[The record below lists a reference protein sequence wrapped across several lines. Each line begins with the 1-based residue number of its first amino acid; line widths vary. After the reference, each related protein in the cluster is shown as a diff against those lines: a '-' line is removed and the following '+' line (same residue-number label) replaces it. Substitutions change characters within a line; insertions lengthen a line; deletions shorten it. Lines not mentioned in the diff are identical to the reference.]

1 MAPAVEGRG
10 RSGPGRYI
18 KRMYSR
24 SALLAV
30 ACALAACRD
39 SAPLHGT
46 AVSGGQMAPALRLHD
61 SRGNA
66 FDLAAERER
75 TVLLYFG
82 YTHCPDVCP
91 TTLADFAKARRLLG
105 AKRDRLRFVFVSVDP
120 ERDTPASTE
129 SYAWQFDS
137 TFVGLAPTAAQLDT
151 IKASWGFAVAK
162 EEMPGMTGYGVTHP
176 AGVFLVDRGGRVRFV
191 FAPGTTG
198 EELAADL
205 KRLM

>member
-1 MAPAVEGRG
+1 MSPRPV
-10 RSGPGRYI
+10 
-18 KRMYSR
+18 
-24 SALLAV
+24 LLAF
-30 ACALAACRD
+30 ACALAACRE
-39 SAPLHGT
+39 STPLHGT
-46 AVSGGQMAPALRLHD
+46 AVPGDQVAPALRLHD

-66 FDLAAERER
+66 FDLAAERGR
-75 TVLLYFG
+75 TVMVYFG

-91 TTLADFAKARRLLG
+91 TTLADFAQARRLLG

-120 ERDTPASTE
+120 ERDTPAGTE

-151 IKASWGFAVAK
+151 IKTAWGFAVVR
-162 EEMPGMTGYGVTHP
+162 EEMPGMSGYGVTHP
-176 AGVFLVDRGGRVRFV
+176 AGVFLIDRGGRVRFV
-191 FAPGTTG
+191 FAPGTRG